1 FNPERIFQLLPHAF
15 NRIELLYCSMDVGA
29 LQVLINVVDVDS
41 HELVGSWLLNANT
54 SEPLVTKVF
63 DVTLPLGVPV
73 LKKISY
79 RNPWESDRMFVLRTS
94 DPSIMKPR
102 EPMLRLSGGSDGF
115 LRLAF
120 APYSIPCTKKVYL
133 FINDGSDQNEECL
146 LLHITWT
153 DHRD

>member
-1 FNPERIFQLLPHAF
+1 MGQGVRNELILKGDTMPRRVRCYSSQPAKVHRIFQLLPHAF

-29 LQVLINVVDVDS
+29 LQVLINV
-41 HELVGSWLLNANT
+41 
-54 SEPLVTKVF
+54 
-63 DVTLPLGVPV
+63 
-73 LKKISY
+73 KISY

-102 EPMLRLSGGSDGF
+102 EPTLRLSGGSDGF

-146 LLHITWT
+146 LLHIIWT